1 MALRHSRMRP
11 PRLPRQPL
19 PPRLGV
25 ERRHDRARLC
35 SRISIP
41 TAFMGH
47 ACICSHSADDVL
59 NSSRGAFVGNYVY
72 FMIVMGSKIFK
83 YDMAK
88 HHLFVIDLPES

>member
-1 MALRHSRMRP
+1 
-11 PRLPRQPL
+11 
-19 PPRLGV
+19 
-25 ERRHDRARLC
+25 
-35 SRISIP
+35 
-41 TAFMGH
+41 MGH